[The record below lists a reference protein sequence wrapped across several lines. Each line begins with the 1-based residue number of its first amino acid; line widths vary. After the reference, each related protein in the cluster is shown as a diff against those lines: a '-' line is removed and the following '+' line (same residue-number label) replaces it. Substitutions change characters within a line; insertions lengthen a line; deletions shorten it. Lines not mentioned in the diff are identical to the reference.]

1 MDNDASAPELGIHCQ
16 PVPVPF
22 GGIAQKAFR
31 TVARIAG
38 SL

>member
-1 MDNDASAPELGIHCQ
+1 MDNDASHPEQGIHCQ

-22 GGIAQKAFR
+22 GGAAQKAFR
-31 TVARIAG
+31 TIARIAG